1 MGIGATP
8 LTSSY
13 RPTGA
18 LDLARTLG
26 IHRRGSGD
34 PTVRVDGGR
43 WWFARREADGP
54 ALLHLER
61 TGDLIDARA
70 WGPGA
75 RQALAAVPGLLGH
88 GDDWSGLDLDAQPVL
103 RELLRRHPGLRL
115 SASGRVFDALVPA
128 IIEQKVTGVEAW
140 GSWRRL
146 LRAHGERPPGP
157 APEGMI
163 VPPPAEVWR
172 RIPSWQWHRAGVGP
186 ERSRAIVRAAERGP
200 ALDRLAAVDADEARR
215 RLESLPGIGPWTSA
229 ETLLRSH
236 ADPDAVS
243 VGDYHLARTVGF
255 AFTGTPTTDAG
266 MLDLLAPW
274 AGQRQRILRLIGIAG
289 IRTPPRGPRMTIQDH
304 RQH

>member
-1 MGIGATP
+1 MGVSTTP
-8 LTSSY
+8 LTRSY
-13 RPTGA
+13 APDGP

-34 PTVRVDGGR
+34 PTVRVDAGH

-54 ALLHLER
+54 ALLRLER
-61 TGDLIDARA
+61 QGELIAARA

-75 RQALAAVPGLLGH
+75 STALGAVPGLLGH

-103 RELLRRHPGLRL
+103 RELRRRHPGLRL
-115 SASGRVFDALVPA
+115 SASGQVFDALVPA

-163 VPPPAEVWR
+163 VPPPAAVWH

-186 ERSRAIVRAAERGP
+186 ERSRAIVRAAERAP
-200 ALDRLAAVDADEARR
+200 ALERLAGRPAAQARAP
-215 RLESLPGIGPWTSA
+215 LESLPGIGPWTSA

-255 AFTGTPTTDAG
+255 AFTGTPATDAD
-266 MLDLLAPW
+266 MLTLLAPW
-274 AGQRQRILRLIGIAG
+274 AGHRQRILRLIGLAG

-304 RQH
+304 RRH